1 MLALDAPGPV
11 LAALDLGED
20 VDLDEVGVE
29 GKLWGQGICG
39 EFFLENEFGHDE
51 AGVGDEVRVLQPDDT
66 IPDERGIAVHAEGGQ
81 ESARQARGSFDTGKG
96 VGAKQE
102 GNGGVATGLL
112 FLWQAKV
119 FLNDGHPKGMGG
131 TAVLVELEG
140 FPFLGIGG
148 QTVPGARRQVDVP
161 AGTVGDVVEEL
172 FEDQFLQIVL

>member
-1 MLALDAPGPV
+1 MALDAPGPV

-20 VDLDEVGVE
+20 VDLDEVRVE
-29 GKLWGQGICG
+29 GELWGEGICG

-51 AGVGDEVRVLQPDDT
+51 AGIGDEVRVFVADDGVPDQGGVT
-66 IPDERGIAVHAEGGQ
+66 VHAEGGQ
-81 ESARQARGSFDTGKG
+81 KGAGQAWGSFDTGKG

-119 FLNDGHPKGMGG
+119 FLNDGHSKRMGG

-140 FPFLGIGG
+140 FPFFGIGG

-161 AGTVGDVVEEL
+161 AGTIGDVVEEL